1 MFKKGE
7 KFRELWIEDKEIST
21 VKLADD
27 FSTRLLGLMFKRK
40 IDCPLLFEIPQR
52 FNSPSRSTIHTC
64 FMLVEIIVV
73 FVDENDEVFEI
84 ARLKPWQYYK
94 PKKSAKYVIEFNEED
109 HFKYKLEI
117 GNKIK
122 IKNIPNDEDQKG
134 EILKN

>member
-27 FSTRLLGLMFKRK
+27 FSSRLLGLMFKRK

-52 FNSPSRSTIHTC
+52 FNSPSRSAIHSC
-64 FMLVEIIVV
+64 FMLVDIIVV